1 MSKPIYFKLGSYPEI
16 FKADKKREFSIN
28 IDFSAPFKVVEF
40 ENGLIVHT
48 EVKRH
53 TYFNRSQTSHS
64 ASLYLILEGDTLY
77 KTVAD
82 TELAREMLDDY
93 IEHEGWLLIEDK

>member
-1 MSKPIYFKLGSYPEI
+1 MSRPIYFKLGHCDEI
-16 FKADKKREFSIN
+16 FVADKKRQFSIHF
-28 IDFSAPFKVVEF
+28 DFSAPFQVVEF
-40 ENGLIVHT
+40 EQGSNLHSAIYSHQ
-48 EVKRH
+48 
-53 TYFNRSQTSHS
+53 YFNRNYSTHN

-93 IEHEGWLLIEDK
+93 IEHEGWLLVEDK